1 MIRTPEPFLTE
12 KKKRKRTKPTYRF
25 KENIRIINALRPYI
39 YIPYANRT
47 LTDRASSLESNRKHK
62 LRTRKGA
69 TKKQRATHR
78 TYKRDALRGYNKK
91 QGNMKICTRCH
102 LNKAVSDF
110 DWQKDGRKQRRPYC
124 FVCRKQMNAEA
135 YQRKKHG
142 T

>member
-1 MIRTPEPFLTE
+1 
-12 KKKRKRTKPTYRF
+12 
-25 KENIRIINALRPYI
+25 
-39 YIPYANRT
+39 
-47 LTDRASSLESNRKHK
+47 
-62 LRTRKGA
+62 
-69 TKKQRATHR
+69 
-78 TYKRDALRGYNKK
+78 
-91 QGNMKICTRCH
+91 MKICTRCH